1 MNSYWN
7 GKVAIIT
14 GATHGIGLRL
24 AQRLADQGVNIV
36 TIYRT
41 KDEQAK
47 NLQDYLDQAR
57 VESLIVKGDITN
69 PECSK
74 NLVKAAYEHWGRI
87 DFLVNNVG
95 TDMWSP
101 VYDLSIEDWLQTEE
115 ILLNVPFR
123 MMKECLPIMRKQNYG
138 RIINVGA
145 SSKDYMKG
153 QAGLAPFGVFKGALN
168 ILSQTVALEEIIHGI
183 TVNVV
188 APGSTADAGANK
200 EEDRIPVS
208 RIPIGRRITR
218 EEVTEAMLYFL
229 SEQAAAVTGQ
239 FIGVNGGCSV

>member
-1 MNSYWN
+1 MNTYWSS
-7 GKVAIIT
+7 KVAIIT

-24 AQRLADQGVNIV
+24 AERLAEQGVHIA
-36 TIYRT
+36 TIYRS
-41 KDEQAK
+41 KDDQAK
-47 NLQDYLDQAR
+47 SLQSYLEQKG
-57 VESLIVKGDITN
+57 VESLILKGDITH
-69 PECSK
+69 PDSCR
-74 NLVKAAYEHWGRI
+74 NLVNAVYERWGSI
-87 DFLVNNVG
+87 DFLVNNIG
-95 TDMWSP
+95 ADKWST
-101 VYDLSIEDWLQTEE
+101 VFELSEEDWLQSEE
-115 ILLNVPFR
+115 LLLNVPFR
-123 MMKECLPIMRKQNYG
+123 MMKECMPYMRKQAFG

-145 SSKDYMKG
+145 SSKNYLKG

-168 ILSQTVALEEIIHGI
+168 ILSQTVALEEISHGI

-188 APGSTADAGANK
+188 APGSTAEAGTNK

-229 SEQAAAVTGQ
+229 SEQAASVTGQ